1 MCVCVYIYI
10 YMHVHE
16 IFVKGQGQSEREK
29 WTAYFSLSA
38 PKYYQN
44 ILFYCLFKHWQIT

>member
-1 MCVCVYIYI
+1 MYIYI

-16 IFVKGQGQSEREK
+16 IFIKEQSQSEREK
-29 WTAYFSLSA
+29 QTVYFALSA

-44 ILFYCLFKHWQIT
+44 ILFRCLFKHWQIT